1 MFLYPE
7 WNDIFKKGSPE
18 KDSNDDW
25 TNQEDT
31 QQVFGLHFLPS
42 EKRASVF
49 LLDLMNKY
57 IFLASSGNRGHAKAP
72 LRNYFLE

>member
-42 EKRASVF
+42 EKKSICFSPRFNEQVYLFS
-49 LLDLMNKY
+49 
-57 IFLASSGNRGHAKAP
+57 
-72 LRNYFLE
+72 